1 MSASRTAEPAISGKD
16 NAQRLSRRELIAVSG
31 AAVLAG
37 AALPESAA
45 AAVGRVEGFFLVF
58 DPPGGG
64 GADDADT
71 RVFFIPSRWLTY
83 LEVTD
88 AYLKKGLDP
97 GKVVEKVRKSKNS
110 KARKLSALY
119 RGIWTPSIGTLFQD
133 RPGSISRRRPEP
145 KRTLLN
151 DSPGRCSRDLRHSVH
166 WVEHM
171 RAAVEGRATSG
182 ARKLEHQ
189 RIRTAEETFTDLKPL
204 FGAAE
209 ITRVADVTGLDVL
222 GIPTVMVARPNSRA
236 ISVAQGKGLDI
247 WAARTSGIMEALESF
262 HAERLDWPVRL
273 LTWRE
278 LSGSKRR
285 RRSERAAK
293 AAS

>member
-119 RGIWTPSIGTLFQD
+119 GDLDAVDWDPL
-133 RPGSISRRRPEP
+133 PGS
-145 KRTLLN
+145 
-151 DSPGRCSRDLRHSVH
+151 
-166 WVEHM
+166 
-171 RAAVEGRATSG
+171 
-182 ARKLEHQ
+182 
-189 RIRTAEETFTDLKPL
+189 
-204 FGAAE
+204 
-209 ITRVADVTGLDVL
+209 TR
-222 GIPTVMVARPNSRA
+222 
-236 ISVAQGKGLDI
+236 LDI
-247 WAARTSGIMEALESF
+247 KAPSGTETYLAAMIAPDDVPAT
-262 HAERLDWPVRL
+262 
-273 LTWRE
+273 
-278 LSGSKRR
+278 
-285 RRSERAAK
+285 
-293 AAS
+293 